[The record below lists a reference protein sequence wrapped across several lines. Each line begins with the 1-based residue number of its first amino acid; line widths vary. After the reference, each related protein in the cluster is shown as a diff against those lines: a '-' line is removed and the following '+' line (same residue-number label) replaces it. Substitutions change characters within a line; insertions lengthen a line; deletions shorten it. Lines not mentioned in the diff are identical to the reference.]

1 VALSGR
7 RKRHLSIR
15 KKMTGT
21 DDRPRLCVFRS
32 NRAIYAQVIDDTK
45 QKVLFSCSSANL
57 KDIKGKKKIEVA
69 AEVGKL
75 IGKLA
80 IDKGIKQI
88 AFDRAGYR
96 YHGRVKALA
105 DGARAAGL
113 KF

>member
-1 VALSGR
+1 MIVRG
-7 RKRHLSIR
+7 
-15 KKMTGT
+15 
-21 DDRPRLCVFRS
+21 CVFFAATGQYTRRS
-32 NRAIYAQVIDDTK
+32 
-45 QKVLFSCSSANL
+45 L
-57 KDIKGKKKIEVA
+57 KDIKGKKKTEVA
-69 AEVGKL
+69 AEVGKM

>member
-1 VALSGR
+1 MALSGR

-15 KKMTGT
+15 KKMAGT
-21 DDRPRLCVFRS
+21 NERPRLCVFRS
-32 NRAIYAQVIDDTK
+32 NRAIYAQVIDDAK
-45 QKVLFSCSSANL
+45 QKVLFSCSSLNL
-57 KDIKGKKKIEVA
+57 KDTKGKKKTEVA
-69 AEVGKL
+69 AEVGKM

-80 IDKGIKQI
+80 VDKGIKQI